1 MAEGDGLENRYTRK
15 GIKGSNPLLSAKYCL
30 PAGLVKYFSCVPI
43 FGVEQWLRA
52 LLAQLKLSY
61 EDD

>member
-1 MAEGDGLENRYTRK
+1 MQVNT
-15 GIKGSNPLLSAKYCL
+15 GIAFIPLLSAKYCL

-43 FGVEQWLRA
+43 CGVEQWLRA
-52 LLAQLKLSY
+52 LLAQLELSY